1 MVVQLTTPAA
11 LGHTMMS
18 LFEMS
23 TVAAVTMRSAAKY
36 PRQSTILVAAF

>member
-1 MVVQLTTPAA
+1 MVVQLTMPGA

-18 LFEMS
+18 LSEMS
-23 TVAAVTMRSAAKY
+23 MVAAVTMRSAAKN